1 MTYPGYPDAEDNE
14 HMGSA
19 SPVTRPPAD
28 RASGRLAAFATR
40 AVREL
45 LFCLVEVPLGLYV
58 LALPFI
64 LSVSLLGLSLLVNG
78 SYPSSRQGQARPDAA
93 VAVLGAAIIVL
104 LLALLVLT
112 PRIARGLGVVH
123 RRLAAWLL
131 GERIAGPPPVR
142 HGRGAARWLTA
153 TLRDRSGWRAAAYL
167 LVKLPV
173 TVGEACAAFLAIF
186 GLANL
191 TYPFWW
197 HLFRNHPANVRLS
210 PVVAVTP
217 FGSLRIATFPGT
229 FAALAAGVAM
239 VLAAPWLARGVSS
252 ADRWLMRGLLGPG
265 RLAQR
270 VADLEHTRALAVDDS
285 AAMLRRLER
294 NLHDGAQIRLAT
306 LAMNLGMAKEKLGG
320 DGEVLDA
327 AAARELVDAARRGAK
342 DALSELRSLARG
354 IHPPALD
361 NGLADALATLA
372 ADSVIPVEL
381 DVDVPVRPRPA
392 VETIASF
399 CAAELLANAVKHSS
413 ANKIEIRV
421 AGHADVLVLEVSD
434 DGTGGADADRGGGL
448 SGLAQRAAVVDGRL
462 DIASPPG
469 GPTRITVEL
478 PLRA

>member
-1 MTYPGYPDAEDNE
+1 
-14 HMGSA
+14 MGSA
-19 SPVTRPPAD
+19 SPVTKPPAD
-28 RASGRLAAFATR
+28 RAPGRLAAFSTR

-45 LFCLVEVPLGLYV
+45 LFCLFEVPLGLYV
-58 LALPFI
+58 LALPFV
-64 LSVSLLGLSLLVNG
+64 LSVSLLGLTLLVNG
-78 SYPSSRQGQARPDAA
+78 SYPSPRQGQARPDAA

-112 PRIARGLGVVH
+112 PRIARGLGTVH

-131 GERIAGPPPVR
+131 GERIAGPLPVR
-142 HGRGAARWLTA
+142 HGRGPARWLTA
-153 TLRDRSGWRAAAYL
+153 TLRDRPGWRAAAYL

-173 TVGEACAAFLAIF
+173 TMGEAGAVFLAIF

-217 FGSLRIATFPGT
+217 FGGLRIATYPGT

-306 LAMNLGMAKEKLGG
+306 LAMSLGMAKEKLGD

-327 AAARELVDAARRGAK
+327 AAARELVDAAHRGAK
-342 DALSELRSLARG
+342 DALAELRGLARG
-354 IHPPALD
+354 IHPPTLD

-372 ADSVIPVEL
+372 AGSVIPVEL
-381 DVDVPVRPRPA
+381 DVNVPVRPRPA
-392 VETIASF
+392 IEAIAYF

-421 AGHADVLVLEVSD
+421 TGHADVLVLEVGD
-434 DGTGGADADRGGGL
+434 DGTGGADPARGSGL
-448 SGLAQRAAVVDGRL
+448 SGLAQRVAVVDGGL
-462 DIASPPG
+462 DIISPPG
-469 GPTRITVEL
+469 GPTQVTVEL